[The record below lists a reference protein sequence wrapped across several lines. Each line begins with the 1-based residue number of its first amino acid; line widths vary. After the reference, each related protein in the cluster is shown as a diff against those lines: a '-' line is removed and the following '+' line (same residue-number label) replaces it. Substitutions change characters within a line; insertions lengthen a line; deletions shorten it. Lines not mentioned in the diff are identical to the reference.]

1 MRFFATG
8 FQSSCAE
15 DNNDRS
21 PSVSINRYPLSAI
34 RYPLSAIRYP
44 LSAIRYPLF
53 LIPNP

>member
-21 PSVSINRYPLSAI
+21 PSVSINRYPL
-34 RYPLSAIRYP
+34 
-44 LSAIRYPLF
+44 F